1 MPPFGKSPGARTR
14 EHPEHPE
21 HPPRTVK
28 LPTAAGPRSHRHDP
42 AEDDL
47 RYRAGVTL
55 IARWTATRSAR
66 TAIDPSHGRHTL
78 VAAILAMTPAAARAD
93 SLQIDLQVNPE
104 RGFQVIQELSYEA
117 IVTGTDGYR
126 ADLRL
131 RVALHN
137 ASNREQDTVLS
148 LALPRGAEIHGLQ
161 VAQGGVWTPG
171 KVAGI
176 APEPGRREP
185 GTVLV
190 RPLAPVAD
198 GDLPGAEIVAFS
210 LEPATTT
217 QVELVL
223 KVPVRLRGDRWE
235 LELPG
240 RGDERDGLAA
250 ERRVLVKP
258 AIGAP
263 HFWVDG
269 TSNGDQPLVIT
280 HPEDRST
287 VSWPIDQVTKTRA
300 KQPLE
305 AHLAVLPD
313 SPRSLTGRFRLY
325 LRLGAAPPPRPDH
338 VVVIV
343 DRSRSTTPSMHREA
357 ITAIGGLFDTLP
369 AGLTFDAISFA
380 RKARP
385 LLPDGAAFPG
395 VHDKAAREQVA
406 AALDAGSRE
415 QGTDLAAALALAGKR
430 IATRGAR
437 RPLVLVITDGML
449 PLGAGPGPIGQVFA
463 DSLGPRKPAEKP
475 ELVFVVDEP
484 MLMRT
489 GIAPGHPIAVLA
501 AGLDA
506 RISLTSL
513 ISLGQHATADD
524 DTFARNLLRAPGVL
538 RELEVSLPSQAVL
551 EDSPPAG
558 LVAGNVVVLAGSY
571 HRGPPSVR
579 VRGKLGKSR
588 QHLRPRAELMAAP
601 PAALV
606 ASIRPTG
613 PAQAA
618 LEGFA
623 VPPWYGRKYQR
634 NAQLG
639 ITWAGR
645 GRGTDRGHLDE
656 KIFRRY
662 LGTRV
667 FPRARVCYN
676 QALGRSQQLGGRVLF
691 EFEVGKGEV
700 MLATVDPGGL
710 GERDPVFERCLVEA
724 AWMLDIPAGKL
735 DDQIYRVR
743 YPLVFNP
750 PKTGRPS
757 LDEGVLGAGTVELL
771 LNLKR

>member
-1 MPPFGKSPGARTR
+1 M
-14 EHPEHPE
+14 
-21 HPPRTVK
+21 
-28 LPTAAGPRSHRHDP
+28 L
-42 AEDDL
+42 
-47 RYRAGVTL
+47 
-55 IARWTATRSAR
+55 ARWTACIAAR
-66 TAIDPSHGRHTL
+66 TARWRPTAVAFLLTL
-78 VAAILAMTPAAARAD
+78 GPTAARAD
-93 SLQIDLQVNPE
+93 SLQFDLQINPE

-176 APEPGRREP
+176 AAEPGRREP
-185 GTVLV
+185 GTVFV

-198 GDLPGAEIVAFS
+198 GDLPGAEVVAFS

-240 RGDERDGLAA
+240 RGEQRDGLAV
-250 ERRVLVKP
+250 ERRVFVKP
-258 AIGAP
+258 AGPEGAP
-263 HFWVDG
+263 RFWVDG
-269 TSNGDQPLVIT
+269 SGNAGQPFLIT
-280 HPEDRST
+280 QPEDRTT
-287 VSWPIDQVTKTRA
+287 VSWPIEQLARTRA

-313 SPRSLTGRFRLY
+313 APRSLAGRFRLY

-357 ITAIGGLFDTLP
+357 IAAVGAVFDALP

-385 LLPDGAAFPG
+385 LLPEGAAFPD
-395 VHDKAAREQVA
+395 VHDRAAREQVA
-406 AALDAGSRE
+406 TALDAGSRE

-430 IATRGAR
+430 IAARGAR

-484 MLMRT
+484 MLTRT
-489 GIAPGHPIAVLA
+489 GITAEHPIAVLA

-506 RISLTSL
+506 RISL
-513 ISLGQHATADD
+513 ISLASLTTASD
-524 DTFARNLLRAPGVL
+524 DTFARDLLRAPGVL
-538 RELEVSLPSQAVL
+538 RELDVSLPPQAVL
-551 EDSPPAG
+551 EDSPPSG
-558 LVAGNVVVLAGSY
+558 LVAGNVVVLAGTY
-571 HRGPPSVR
+571 RRGPPSVK
-579 VRGKLGKSR
+579 VRGKLGKTR
-588 QHLRPRAELMAAP
+588 PQLRPRPELMVAP

-618 LEGFA
+618 AEGFA
-623 VPPWYGRKYQR
+623 VPPWYGRRYQR
-634 NAQLG
+634 TAQLG

-645 GRGTDRGHLDE
+645 GRTTDRGHLDE

-691 EFEVGKGEV
+691 QFEVGKGEV
-700 MLATVDPGGL
+700 MLATTDITGL
-710 GERDPVFERCLVEA
+710 TERDPMFERCLVEA

-750 PKTGRPS
+750 PKTGRPA
-757 LDEGVLGAGTVELL
+757 LDEGVMGAGTVELL
-771 LNLKR
+771 LNLQR

>member
-1 MPPFGKSPGARTR
+1 MN
-14 EHPEHPE
+14 
-21 HPPRTVK
+21 V
-28 LPTAAGPRSHRHDP
+28 L
-42 AEDDL
+42 
-47 RYRAGVTL
+47 
-55 IARWTATRSAR
+55 ARWIATRSTR
-66 TAIDPSHGRHTL
+66 TAIDASHGQQPSRTTL
-78 VAAILAMTPAAARAD
+78 VAAILAMTPAGAHAD
-93 SLQIDLQVNPE
+93 SLQVDLQVNPE
-104 RGFQVIQELSYEA
+104 RGFQVIQELGYEA
-117 IVTGTDGYR
+117 IITGTDGYR

-190 RPLAPVAD
+190 RPLAPVAE
-198 GDLPGAEIVAFS
+198 GDLPGAEVVAFS

-240 RGDERDGLAA
+240 RGDEREGLAA
-250 ERRVLVKP
+250 ERRVLVKSAAGEP
-258 AIGAP
+258 R
-263 HFWVDG
+263 FWVDG
-269 TSNGDQPLVIT
+269 NGNGGQPFIVT
-280 HPEDRST
+280 QPEDRTT
-287 VSWPIDQVTKTRA
+287 VSWPIEQVTKTRA

-313 SPRSLTGRFRLY
+313 APRSLAGRFRLY
-325 LRLGAAPPPRPDH
+325 LRLGAVAPPRPDH
-338 VVVIV
+338 VVVVV

-369 AGLTFDAISFA
+369 AGITFDAISFA

-385 LLPDGAAFPG
+385 LLPEGAPFPG

-430 IATRGAR
+430 IATRRAR

-463 DSLGPRKPAEKP
+463 DNLGPRKPAEKP

-489 GIAPGHPIAVLA
+489 GITAGHPIAVLA

-506 RISLTSL
+506 RISLASL
-513 ISLGQHATADD
+513 SQHATAGDE
-524 DTFARNLLRAPGVL
+524 TFARNLLRAPGVL
-538 RELEVSLPSQAVL
+538 RDLDVSLPPQAVL

-571 HRGPPSVR
+571 RRGPPSVR
-579 VRGKLGKSR
+579 VRGKLGKTR
-588 QHLRPRAELMAAP
+588 QQLRPRAELMAAP

-606 ASIRPTG
+606 ASIRPGG

-700 MLATVDPGGL
+700 MLATADPTGL
-710 GERDPVFERCLVEA
+710 SERDPVFERCLIEA

-750 PKTGRPS
+750 PRTGRPS